1 MKLKFY
7 QQFFAKCVIVSVIA
21 ICAVS
26 CNNFSN
32 KHSKSKVM
40 IQTHEFP
47 NTNWA
52 FEEEVLNF
60 DFDIADTTRD
70 YQIALNLKY
79 DTAVVTLKNIPISIT
94 LKTPDGMQSIAAS
107 KFDLEQNNTNKIS
120 MQNGTLSEANV
131 IVFPKRRFKAIGN
144 YQLTVYRR
152 AQKADNYGFIE
163 LTSQVTPL

>member
-7 QQFFAKCVIVSVIA
+7 QQFFAKCVFVA
-21 ICAVS
+21 ILAIFAMS

-32 KHSKSKVM
+32 KNSKSKV
-40 IQTHEFP
+40 ITQTHEFP

-60 DFDIADTTRD
+60 DFDIVDTTKD

-107 KFDLEQNNTNKIS
+107 KFDLERNNNNKIS
-120 MQNGTLSEANV
+120 MQNGTVQEANV
-131 IVFPKRRFKAIGN
+131 VVFPKRRFKAIGN
-144 YQLTVYRR
+144 YKLSVYRR

-163 LTSQVTPL
+163 LSSQVTPL